1 MLATNYLIAGAAE
14 MAGGQYEMAGRRFA
28 RAAELAGAAM
38 DQHPSDAK
46 AKFDFST
53 AELGLASCVAH
64 RGKKAAAA
72 ARKVLD
78 LHPDNPRAQKLL
90 AEASTR

>member
-1 MLATNYLIAGAAE
+1 
-14 MAGGQYEMAGRRFA
+14 MARQRFA
-28 RAAELAGAAM
+28 RAAELAGATM
-38 DQHPSDAK
+38 DRHPSDAK

-64 RGKKAAAA
+64 RGNKAAAA
-72 ARKVLD
+72 EHKASAAAAVRKVLD
-78 LHPDNPRAQKLL
+78 LHPDNPRAQKLM